1 MVNDKVLKVRT
12 LRKTEIEFPV
22 PQNPYRFDLI
32 TNLNFVIASGTVI
45 GQMCVYRS
53 HELDDGPV
61 SSHAHPSRVA
71 H

>member
-45 GQMCVYRS
+45 TYKTNVC
-53 HELDDGPV
+53 L
-61 SSHAHPSRVA
+61 
-71 H
+71 